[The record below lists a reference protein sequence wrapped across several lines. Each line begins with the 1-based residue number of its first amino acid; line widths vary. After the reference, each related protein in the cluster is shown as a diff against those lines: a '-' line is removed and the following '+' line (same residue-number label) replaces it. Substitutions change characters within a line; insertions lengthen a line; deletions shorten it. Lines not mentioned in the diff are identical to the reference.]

1 MLRSSTIV
9 HDCYFGKLAVLVAAG
24 TLPWKFQV
32 YVAEGYTLKTNSLHC
47 SVKTA
52 KKEINKQK
60 FPCLEEKDTYGHS
73 LMPLNILEKL

>member
-24 TLPWKFQV
+24 TLPWKFQIC
-32 YVAEGYTLKTNSLHC
+32 VAEGYTLKTNSLHC

-52 KKEINKQK
+52 KK
-60 FPCLEEKDTYGHS
+60 
-73 LMPLNILEKL
+73 KLTNRSFHVWKKKTHMDIV